1 MKNLFV
7 STILLT
13 VFLHADL
20 SIKEI
25 ESMVSKI
32 HKKRDGVKLEMLE
45 SIHEPFVGLQKK
57 NNNLN
62 SLASE
67 EKIKL
72 VLHAVVNG
80 KAYINDSWV
89 KVGDS
94 ISTYTLK
101 YVGSRGVVLRNEN
114 RIRKLFLRKNKDSFI
129 KLKEK

>member
-25 ESMVSKI
+25 ESMVYKI

-45 SIHEPFVGLQKK
+45 SIHEPFVGLQKN

-94 ISTYTLK
+94 VSAYTLK